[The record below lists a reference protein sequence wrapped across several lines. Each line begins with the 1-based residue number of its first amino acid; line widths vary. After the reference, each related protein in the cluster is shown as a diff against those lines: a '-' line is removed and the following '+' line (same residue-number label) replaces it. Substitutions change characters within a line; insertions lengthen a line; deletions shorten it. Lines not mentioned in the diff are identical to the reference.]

1 MKFFK
6 KTRKQVVVFEP
17 FSTGMDLD
25 FYIFLA
31 TVKCKIYILDEAVDS
46 QAERKPDRQKNRYL
60 SEPSHYMQDQ

>member
-1 MKFFK
+1 
-6 KTRKQVVVFEP
+6 
-17 FSTGMDLD
+17 MDPD

-60 SEPSHYMQDQ
+60 TEPSHYMQDQ